1 MLVHGYSITV
11 YRSESGQTA
20 ACHDLAPPPGV
31 AGLGAHACSDSPPL
45 CSDSFKIYCS
55 SVVLGVLRLEV
66 ARTLVRAGL
75 DRPSPRRGGC
85 DEAVARGAA
94 QQRGGKHSAQHRGL
108 SPPLVGARVR
118 CLAALRPLL
127 WVAHVRCRLLSTRG
141 AGGCRGLAQV
151 RTVMLGKA
159 LHAGTVILAL
169 SRRLASSLDLV
180 QLFDY
185 CLDLASLVAAGPAVQ
200 RQVGTCT
207 CTACVHMR
215 ELLGTY
221 TRKFAPFL
229 EVLN

>member
-1 MLVHGYSITV
+1 MRGTGYGTNLGARAGGHGDGDAACRAPSGSDRGAPSAISVMLVHGYSITV

-118 CLAALRPLL
+118 C
-127 WVAHVRCRLLSTRG
+127 
-141 AGGCRGLAQV
+141 
-151 RTVMLGKA
+151 
-159 LHAGTVILAL
+159 
-169 SRRLASSLDLV
+169 
-180 QLFDY
+180 
-185 CLDLASLVAAGPAVQ
+185 
-200 RQVGTCT
+200 
-207 CTACVHMR
+207 
-215 ELLGTY
+215 
-221 TRKFAPFL
+221 
-229 EVLN
+229 